1 MSSVDILIGVQDG
14 QVIAKWEEVAN
25 HIIFDPQNAYQ
36 VGMALSKAGMEA
48 SRGTAQKGDTQFIE
62 GELREMKVKVSDLQ
76 RMGMVMQVAT
86 IIRTM
91 VDEKRTPG
99 TIAQH
104 CVDIV
109 LRETA
114 R

>member
-1 MSSVDILIGVQDG
+1 MSNVDIAIGVEG
-14 QVIAKWEEVAN
+14 GMVIAKWQELAN
-25 HIIFDPQNAYQ
+25 HIVFDPSNAYQ
-36 VGMALSKAGMEA
+36 IGTAMAKAAMEA
-48 SRGTAQKGDTQFIE
+48 SRGVAQKGDLQFVE
-62 GELREMKVKVSDLQ
+62 NELREMKVVVSDLQ

-86 IIRTM
+86 IVRTM
-91 VDEKRTPG
+91 IDEKRTPG